1 MSFGSRRGR
10 TVLVSLMIHNKLSY
24 AHSDSVEAI
33 GFELGD
39 IGCTDAMR
47 LDGIDVNDEVLCIA
61 VS

>member
-1 MSFGSRRGR
+1 
-10 TVLVSLMIHNKLSY
+10 MIHNKLSY